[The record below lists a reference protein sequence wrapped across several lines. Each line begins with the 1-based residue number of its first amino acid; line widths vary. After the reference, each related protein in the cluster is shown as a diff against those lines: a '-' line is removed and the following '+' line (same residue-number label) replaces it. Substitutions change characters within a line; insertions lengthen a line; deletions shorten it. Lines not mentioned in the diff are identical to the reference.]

1 MDKLNFYNELYNENG
16 ASIDKKLKAF
26 LKEKKKQS
34 RLNK

>member
-1 MDKLNFYNELYNENG
+1 MDKLNLYNELYRENG
-16 ASIDKKLKAF
+16 TSIEKKLKAF